1 VSAHTPGP
9 WDFNFEENGGYDCMS
24 DAWDICDGLG
34 RLIAK
39 VDLGKNPHPKHV
51 EVVAA
56 IGRLIA
62 KVDLG
67 KNPHPKHVE
76 VAAANAALIAAAPDL
91 YQALTHAVEII
102 DKWIEPETMGVVRS
116 GDGVLGHY
124 LRDEYLMNLR
134 AALAKARGEQ

>member
-1 VSAHTPGP
+1 MSAHTPGP

-51 EVVAA
+51 EVV
-56 IGRLIA
+56 
-62 KVDLG
+62 
-67 KNPHPKHVE
+67 
-76 VAAANAALIAAAPDL
+76 AANAALIAAAPDL